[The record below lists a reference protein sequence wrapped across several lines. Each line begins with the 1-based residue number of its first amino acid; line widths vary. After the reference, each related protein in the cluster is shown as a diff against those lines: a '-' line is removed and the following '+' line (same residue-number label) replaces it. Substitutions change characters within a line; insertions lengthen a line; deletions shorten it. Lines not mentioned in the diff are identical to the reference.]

1 MSRNFELLTQI
12 EPERQLGAAGHWP
25 LPTTDHAVVN
35 AAAWSEDGDVCGEEI
50 LRLVRS
56 VFLSTNAHAPQ
67 QVVFCGV
74 TGESGS
80 SSVCAGASR
89 ALAANGAKSVCVV
102 DANVRSH
109 RLSTIFGYDGTIS
122 SSDKSASVREQC
134 VPIGDNLWLAGIGL
148 LGNNRGALLSTDEL
162 KHRIAQLHGSFEYV
176 LIDAPG
182 TDISGDAAIL
192 GQIVGSAILVVEA
205 NSTRRFAARNAKL
218 ALQAAGVRL
227 LGSVLHNRT
236 FPIPEKLYQRL

>member
-12 EPERQLGAAGHWP
+12 EPERQLGAVRHR
-25 LPTTDHAVVN
+25 PTAATDRAVENV
-35 AAAWSEDGDVCGEEI
+35 AAPSDDGDTCSEEL

-56 VFLSTNAHAPQ
+56 VFLSTNGHAAR

-80 SSVCAGASR
+80 SSVCARVGR
-89 ALAANGAKSVCVV
+89 ALAANGTKSVCVA

-109 RLSTIFGYDGTIS
+109 RLSTFFGCNEAIS
-122 SSDKSASVREQC
+122 PSDKSASAREQC
-134 VPIGDNLWLAGIGL
+134 VPVGDNLWLAGIGL
-148 LGNNRGALLSTDEL
+148 LGDNRGALQSADEL
-162 KHRIAQLHGSFEYV
+162 KHRIAQLHGSFDYV

-182 TDISGDAAIL
+182 ANISGDAAIL
-192 GQIVGSAILVVEA
+192 GQIVGAAILVVEA
-205 NSTRRFAARNAKL
+205 NSTRRFTARNAKL
-218 ALQAAGVRL
+218 ALEAAGVRL

-236 FPIPEKLYQRL
+236 FPIPEKLYRRL

>member
-12 EPERQLGAAGHWP
+12 EPERQISAARHRP
-25 LPTTDHAVVN
+25 SATTDHAAENV
-35 AAAWSEDGDVCGEEI
+35 AAPSDDGNLCSEEI

-56 VFLSTNAHAPQ
+56 VFLSTNGHAPR

-80 SSVCAGASR
+80 SSVCARAGR
-89 ALAANGAKSVCVV
+89 ALAANGTKSVCVV

-109 RLSTIFGYDGTIS
+109 RLSTIFGDNGAIS
-122 SSDKSASVREQC
+122 SSDKSASAREQC
-134 VPIGDNLWLAGIGL
+134 VPVGDNLWLAGIGL
-148 LGNNRGALLSTDEL
+148 LGDVRGALLSTDGL
-162 KHRIAQLHGSFEYV
+162 KHRIAQLSGSFDYV

-182 TDISGDAAIL
+182 ANISGDAAIL
-192 GQIVGSAILVVEA
+192 GQIVGAAILVVEA
-205 NSTRRFAARNAKL
+205 NSTRRFTARSAKL
-218 ALQAAGVRL
+218 ALEAAGVRL

-236 FPIPEKLYQRL
+236 FPIPEKLYKRL